1 MAIAFTIPLA
11 KKFVPGFIVLLCLY
25 SIYFFALERRFHL
38 QKKHSA
44 LVLLFGIFLLHLLGI
59 AYSTHTPDA
68 WNEVGIKMSYL
79 VFPLLGLL
87 IPTIKQSDNKS
98 ILWTF
103 VWGCLAFVV
112 LAVSYGLYRSH
123 QFQDSS
129 YLSYEKLGIF
139 LHPTY
144 AATYL
149 AMAIFILLRF
159 ATHSEYL
166 IKRAWTSYVAVLAM
180 LIFICMLASKAGF
193 IAALISILMAMWVW
207 FKNFKSIAR
216 ALTMAVLCIG
226 IMAASIKLLPVSA
239 ERVSNA
245 IVDAHNTSAPSGNE
259 KKEAH
264 SSTELRM
271 VTWSAAGTLLL
282 EHPLGVGTGDTE
294 SELINK
300 YVQANENYAA
310 ERKLNAHN
318 QFLQAGAEH
327 GWLGILL
334 LIACMLVLTYNALKW
349 QNIVMLNFVLLCGMN
364 FLFESFLEVQAG
376 LVFFG
381 FFVFVFVKSEQNT

>member
-1 MAIAFTIPLA
+1 
-11 KKFVPGFIVLLCLY
+11 
-25 SIYFFALERRFHL
+25 
-38 QKKHSA
+38 
-44 LVLLFGIFLLHLLGI
+44 
-59 AYSTHTPDA
+59 
-68 WNEVGIKMSYL
+68 
-79 VFPLLGLL
+79 
-87 IPTIKQSDNKS
+87 
-98 ILWTF
+98 
-103 VWGCLAFVV
+103 
-112 LAVSYGLYRSH
+112 
-123 QFQDSS
+123 
-129 YLSYEKLGIF
+129 
-139 LHPTY
+139 
-144 AATYL
+144 
-149 AMAIFILLRF
+149 
-159 ATHSEYL
+159 
-166 IKRAWTSYVAVLAM
+166 
-180 LIFICMLASKAGF
+180 MLASKAGF

-216 ALTMAVLCIG
+216 AITMAVLCIG
-226 IMAASIKLLPVSA
+226 IMAASIKLLPASA

-245 IVDAHNTSAPSGNE
+245 IVDAQNTSAPLANE

-334 LIACMLVLTYNALKW
+334 LIACMLVLTYYALKW